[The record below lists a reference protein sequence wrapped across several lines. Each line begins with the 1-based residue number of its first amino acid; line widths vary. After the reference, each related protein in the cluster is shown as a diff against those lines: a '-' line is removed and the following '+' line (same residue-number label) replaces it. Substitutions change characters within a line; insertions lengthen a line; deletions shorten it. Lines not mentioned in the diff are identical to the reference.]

1 MNRETLYRALVFTVR
16 LRHNVNGLSLSPRP
30 SSQVK
35 FNYTIVT
42 MQSSVNSMIFFLLQF
57 FIGSLSSSSIF
68 RAHRLCFVYSLP
80 AQIFEHS
87 IIFAQGKKCCLQAT
101 EIFHFSLIHSNI
113 FSKTGP
119 LTQLSSL
126 SLHTKFSNCFLVCS
140 QN

>member
-1 MNRETLYRALVFTVR
+1 
-16 LRHNVNGLSLSPRP
+16 
-30 SSQVK
+30 
-35 FNYTIVT
+35 
-42 MQSSVNSMIFFLLQF
+42 MIFFLLQF

-119 LTQLSSL
+119 PHSAIL
-126 SLHTKFSNCFLVCS
+126 SLTAHKIFELFFSMFAKLKILLDDDTMLAEGVWNEWQVGKL
-140 QN
+140 